1 MAPRKN
7 LLKNLFYKI
16 AIMLLSGIALFSN
29 PAYGQADTVKNL
41 KNTVRLNLSNPVL
54 FDWKF
59 TIIGYERVINKHQTI
74 SGSIGRVSLPRFSFL
89 SDSLDLKDQYN
100 EWGIHFSLDYR
111 FYLHKENKYLAP
123 RGVYI
128 GPYYAYNHYSRDLTW
143 SLNTG
148 TSKGDVMTGFD
159 LTANLIGA
167 QLGYQFI
174 LWNRLSLDL
183 VLMGP
188 GLWHFNLKS
197 HFNTTLTSEDEALL
211 LEKLNEL
218 LKDKFPGTDFTIKG
232 GDFEVKKNTS
242 TNVMGL
248 RYMVNIGFRF

>member
-1 MAPRKN
+1 MALRVN
-7 LLKNLFYKI
+7 QIQELLLKTTSVLIVIFG
-16 AIMLLSGIALFSN
+16 LSSHIV
-29 PAYGQADTVKNL
+29 YGQEDTVKNY
-41 KNTVRLNLSNPVL
+41 KNTIYFNITNPVL

-74 SGSIGRVSLPRFSFL
+74 SASIGRVSLPRFSFL
-89 SDSLDLKDQYN
+89 SDSLGLKDQYN
-100 EWGIHFSLDYR
+100 EWGIHFSFDYR
-111 FYLHKENKYLAP
+111 FYLQKENKYLAP

-128 GPYYAYNHYSRDLTW
+128 GPYYAFNHYSRDLTW

-197 HFNTTLTSEDEALL
+197 HFNTTLPSEDEALL

-242 TNVMGL
+242 TTVMGL